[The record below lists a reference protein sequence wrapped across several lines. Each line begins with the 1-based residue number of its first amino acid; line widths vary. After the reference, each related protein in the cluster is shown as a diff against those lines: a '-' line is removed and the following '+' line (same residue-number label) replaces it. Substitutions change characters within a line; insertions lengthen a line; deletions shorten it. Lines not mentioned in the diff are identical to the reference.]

1 MKKILTLL
9 ALVGTLSSCV
19 NYNQENLNL
28 NLSVDSKFNDF
39 GKNQNVDLSVV
50 DGRSNIES
58 IGDKRLGKDLINIK
72 STQNLTVL
80 IKNKIARDLE
90 QNGFLI
96 NDNTDKSLEI
106 KILTLNYSAYREFFI
121 GSSKIEILLKIT
133 ALNGNK
139 SSYST
144 TQNFS
149 LSQKHFIMPL
159 ITTDEKTINKA
170 LQESLDGVI
179 ANQKLLNFLKN

>member
-39 GKNQNVDLSVV
+39 GKNQNVDLSV
-50 DGRSNIES
+50 
-58 IGDKRLGKDLINIK
+58 GDKRLGKDLINIK